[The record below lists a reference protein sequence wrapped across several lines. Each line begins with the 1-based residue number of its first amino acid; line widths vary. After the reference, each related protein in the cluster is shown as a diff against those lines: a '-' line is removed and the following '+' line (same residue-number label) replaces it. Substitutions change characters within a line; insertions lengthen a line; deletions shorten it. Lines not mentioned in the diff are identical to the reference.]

1 MSDDDTFNPAGEP
14 TGSRRKRPPVTI
26 DLEAESSAVT
36 PSAESEAGS
45 TSEPTSTETPVR
57 ETPAQET
64 QASETPA
71 YEPESGVS
79 EPVAPASNAV
89 SRDTALARFVVPA
102 IAALGGGVI
111 GGLLVALLS
120 SSTGSDPVASASLDS
135 RFAAVSARLD
145 RVEAAA
151 SDAVSKPASG
161 IDPARLAG
169 LEKDIA
175 DLKTAVSQPA
185 PAVTAAATDLGPIES
200 RLQALE
206 SRPAAVATAPAPE
219 APPVDLSPLQSRLDA
234 LTTRLDAVEAHP
246 PADPKTEA
254 AARVIAVTAL
264 RQAATGSTP
273 FKDQLSAVDALGMKD
288 ASLAALQPLAETGV
302 PSNAE
307 LIASFPAVAEQIR
320 LAAAKVDPGAS
331 LIDRL
336 AASAGSLVSV
346 KPSGPMAGPSA
357 TAIVSRMEAAV
368 KDGNLAE
375 ALREGDALDALARA
389 PLADWAAKAGQRI
402 TIDTALAGLSAA
414 KPSN

>member
-14 TGSRRKRPPVTI
+14 SGSRRKRPPVTI

-36 PSAESEAGS
+36 PTSSAESEAAS
-45 TSEPTSTETPVR
+45 TPESAEPAKPASAEAPRQETPG
-57 ETPAQET
+57 
-64 QASETPA
+64 
-71 YEPESGVS
+71 YEPESSVA
-79 EPVAPASNAV
+79 EPVAPEPNAA
-89 SRDTALARFVVPA
+89 SRDTALTRFIVPA
-102 IAALGGGVI
+102 VAALGGGVI

-145 RVEAAA
+145 RVEAVANDAA
-151 SDAVSKPASG
+151 SKPASASG
-161 IDPARLAG
+161 IDTARLAG

-175 DLKTAVSQPA
+175 DLKAAVGQPA
-185 PAVTAAATDLGPIES
+185 PAVAAAATDLGPIES

-206 SRPAAVATAPAPE
+206 ARPAPVATTAAPE
-219 APPVDLSPLQSRLDA
+219 APPVDLSPLQSRLEA

-254 AARVIAVTAL
+254 AARIIAVTAL
-264 RQAATGSTP
+264 RQAATGSGP
-273 FKDQLSAVDALGMKD
+273 FANELAAATALGTED
-288 ASLAALQPLAETGV
+288 ASLTALQPLAEAGA
-302 PSNAE
+302 PSKAE

-336 AASAGSLVSV
+336 TASAGSLVSV

-357 TAIVSRMEAAV
+357 TAVVSRMEAAV

-375 ALREGDALDALARA
+375 ALREGAALDAIARA